1 MLLDNKTKTEENE
14 HYKVFD
20 FIKGNTN
27 NGSLDLVTGY
37 FSVNALAL
45 IRDDINTVEKFRMI
59 LGNLMQEES
68 QINKIIDLL
77 NGNSSISSTLT
88 LGVTAQ
94 KAVEFLQQDKVF
106 VKNIQKNFCHAKT
119 YIYSDKTKTKNYFI
133 VGSSNLTDAGLGIK
147 ESSNIELNIAKHEY
161 EDEFRNMKKWFQEQW
176 ENVALEKIELPDKTK
191 VEVKE
196 YIIELIKS
204 LYKEYTPEELYYKVL
219 YEMFKNDIME
229 LSSDAEFKREI
240 AHLEE
245 TIIYKTLFNFQQKGV
260 ISLIKMLQKFNGAIL
275 ADAVGLGKT
284 WTALAV
290 MKYFELKGYTVL
302 LLCPKKLSNN
312 WQQYKAG
319 QQSRFEKDE
328 IDFYIRYHTDL
339 QEGRFD
345 RYNDKTLR
353 YFKTRPKI
361 LIAIDESHNLR
372 NDKSSRYKF
381 LIDEILLPE
390 NRIRD
395 VKVLHLSATPI
406 NNKLMD
412 IRNQFKLMTKGLDDG
427 FKETELEI
435 ESLEN
440 IFKTAQKDFSEW
452 SNLEERKIADFI
464 AKLPKK
470 FEKLTDALIVARTRK
485 LIEGELGEM
494 DFPEKAEPINEY
506 ITPENIGTLKSFDD
520 ILDAIS
526 VNLTAYRPADYI
538 KDISPK
544 SVLEDE
550 KQRQKFLVKMMYIL
564 LMKRLES
571 SWFSFKRTVEN
582 ILNHHNNALSKV
594 NQFID
599 SKTDNTIEDELTEDE
614 KEEID
619 ESASEIDIE
628 SKEPITLGKKRPI
641 PLSSITQIDLF
652 KKHLESDI
660 KKLTELKANLDSFAS
675 DFNEGKAEDDKLNKL
690 IEHITK
696 KQKEGDNKKVLVFTV
711 FKDTAKFLYEEL
723 KKRGIQNAA
732 FVSGSNS
739 ETYDGYSG
747 EKFEPILE
755 RFAPFTKLYN
765 EKDWTE
771 LYERIKLSED
781 FREADKWK
789 VPYKKWLEIIK
800 QHDKATQ
807 NKIEKPIDILIATD
821 CLSEG
826 QNLQDCDTVINYD
839 IHWNPVRLIQRIGRI
854 DRIGSPNKTIKGIN
868 FWPGANYED
877 YLNLKSRVENRMA
890 LMTVVGTE
898 FDDNMTPELH
908 KMIEENPLLPKQ
920 AQKMLEQLQITWDD
934 IETSDDTL
942 GLNDLSLEQFRQ
954 ELYEFF
960 KKNEEFFKKIPN
972 GVFTGF
978 KFKPNQKMQTISD
991 SIVAVLGYPK
1001 RPDDSLDYVYD
1012 EIHLLHQNIEVGKS
1026 SKRALGNNQ
1035 EILTMLRNHK
1045 AETRYV
1051 PQSIEKGDQ
1060 MVLDKLADAVGTW
1073 VKAQATPVAVNQI
1086 QDLFT
1091 GNVTPNKISPE
1102 QKKLEEKFKAE
1113 NFDLINWFV
1122 ISTLNPSNSRGLN
1135 LSD

>member
-1 MLLDNKTKTEENE
+1 MLLDNKTKTEDNE
-14 HYKVFD
+14 HFKVFD
-20 FIKGNTN
+20 FIKANTE

-45 IRDDINTVEKFRMI
+45 MKENINSVEKFRLI

-68 QINKIIDLL
+68 QVNKIINLL
-77 NGNSSISSTLT
+77 NGNTGISSTLS
-88 LGVTAQ
+88 LSASAQ
-94 KAVEFLQQDKVF
+94 KAVEFLQQDKVS

-119 YIYSDKTKTKNYFI
+119 YLYTDKTKTKNYFI

-147 ESSNIELNIAKHEY
+147 DSSNIELNIAKHDY
-161 EDEFRNMKKWFQEQW
+161 EDEFKNLKKWFQEQW
-176 ENVALEKIELPDKTK
+176 DKVASEKIELPDKTK
-191 VEVKE
+191 VDVKQ
-196 YIIELIKS
+196 YIIELIKN
-204 LYKEYTPEELYYKVL
+204 LFKEYSPHDLYYKVL
-219 YEMFKNDIME
+219 YEMFKDDIME
-229 LSSDAEFKREI
+229 LSGDAEFKREI

-245 TIIYKTLFNFQQKGV
+245 TTIYQSLFPYQQKGA

-312 WQQYKAG
+312 WQQYKIG

-353 YFKTRPKI
+353 YFKTRPKL
-361 LIAIDESHNLR
+361 LIVIDESHNLR

-381 LIDEILLPE
+381 LIDELLLPE
-390 NRIRD
+390 NKSRD
-395 VKVLHLSATPI
+395 VKVMHLSATPI

-427 FKETELEI
+427 FKDTELEI

-440 IFKTAQKDFSEW
+440 IFRTAQKDFSEW
-452 SNLEERKIADFI
+452 AGINDRKIADFI

-485 LIEGELGEM
+485 LIEGEFGEM
-494 DFPEKAEPINEY
+494 NFPKKEDPINEFV
-506 ITPENIGTLKSFDD
+506 TPENIGNLKSFDE
-520 ILDAIS
+520 ILNAVS

-564 LMKRLES
+564 LIKRLES
-571 SWFSFKRTVEN
+571 SWFSFKSTVEN
-582 ILNHHNNALSKV
+582 ILNHHINALKKV
-594 NQFID
+594 EQFIQ
-599 SKTDNTIEDELTEDE
+599 SKTDSAIEDVLTEEE

-619 ESASEIDIE
+619 ETAAEIDGE
-628 SKEPITLGKKRPI
+628 TEEPITLGKKRPI
-641 PLSSITQIDLF
+641 SLSAITLIDLF
-652 KKHLESDI
+652 KKHLEADI
-660 KKLTELKANLDSFAS
+660 KKLSELKANLDKYQA
-675 DFNEGKAEDDKLNKL
+675 DFNANKAQDEKLNKL
-690 IEHITK
+690 IEHITN
-696 KQKEGDNKKVLVFTV
+696 KQKKSDNKKVLVFTV
-711 FKDTAKFLYEEL
+711 FKDTAKFLYDEL
-723 KKRGIQNAA
+723 KKRGIPNVA
-732 FVSGSNS
+732 FVSGSIS
-739 ETYDGYSG
+739 ETFDGYSG
-747 EKFEPILE
+747 DKFEPILE
-755 RFAPFTKLYN
+755 RFAPYTKLYN
-765 EKDWTE
+765 EKDWSE
-771 LYERIKLSED
+771 LYERINLSD
-781 FREADKWK
+781 DYREADKWK

-800 QHDKATQ
+800 QHDKDTKY
-807 NKIEKPIDILIATD
+807 KIDNPIDVLIATD

-839 IHWNPVRLIQRIGRI
+839 VHWNPVRLIQRMGRI
-854 DRIGSPNKTIKGIN
+854 DRIGSPNKTIRGIN
-868 FWPGANYED
+868 FWPGKNYED

-898 FDDNMTPELH
+898 LDDKMTPELQ
-908 KMIEENPLLPKQ
+908 KMVEENPLLPKQ

-934 IETSDDTL
+934 VETGEDTL

-954 ELYEFF
+954 ELFEFF

-978 KFKPNQKMQTISD
+978 KFKPNRKWQAMPD

-1001 RPDDSLDYVYD
+1001 RPDDASNHVYD
-1012 EIHLLHQNIEVGKS
+1012 EIHLMHQNIEDGKN
-1026 SKRALGNNQ
+1026 SKLILKNNQ
-1035 EILTMLRNHK
+1035 EILTLLRNHK
-1045 AETRYV
+1045 LENRYV
-1051 PQSIEKGDQ
+1051 PKHIDNGHKDA
-1060 MVLDKLADAVGTW
+1060 LDKLSSALADW
-1073 VKAQATPVAVNQI
+1073 IKSQATPLAVNQI
-1086 QDLFT
+1086 QELFT
-1091 GNVTPNKISPE
+1091 GDITPKTIAPE

-1122 ISTLNPSNSRGLN
+1122 ISNK
-1135 LSD
+1135 

>member
-1 MLLDNKTKTEENE
+1 MLLDNKTKTEDNE
-14 HYKVFD
+14 HFKVFD
-20 FIKGNTN
+20 FIKGNTE

-45 IRDDINTVEKFRMI
+45 MKDEINSAEKFRLI
-59 LGNLMQEES
+59 LGNLMQDEAR
-68 QINKIIDLL
+68 QNKVIDLL
-77 NGNSSISSTLT
+77 NGNAGISSTLA
-88 LGVTAQ
+88 LSLSAQ
-94 KAVEFLQQDKVF
+94 KAVEFLQQDKVA
-106 VKNIQKNFCHAKT
+106 VKSIQKNFCHAKT
-119 YIYSDKTKTKNYFI
+119 YLYTDKTKTKNYFI

-147 ESSNIELNIAKHEY
+147 DSSNIELNIAKHDY
-161 EDEFRNMKKWFQEQW
+161 EDEFKNLKKWFQEQW
-176 ENVALEKIELPDKTK
+176 EKVALDKIELPDKTK
-191 VEVKE
+191 VEVKQ
-196 YIIELIKS
+196 YIIELIKN
-204 LYKEYTPEELYYKVL
+204 LFKEYTPHDLYYKVL
-219 YEMFKNDIME
+219 YEMFKDDIME
-229 LSSDAEFKREI
+229 LSGDAEFKREI

-245 TIIYKTLFNFQQKGV
+245 TIIYKTLFPYQQKGA

-312 WQQYKAG
+312 WQQYKVG

-328 IDFYIRYHTDL
+328 IDFYVRYHTDL
-339 QEGRFD
+339 QEERFD
-345 RYNDKTLR
+345 RYNDKSLR
-353 YFKTRPKI
+353 YFKTRPKL
-361 LIAIDESHNLR
+361 LIVIDESHNLR
-372 NDKSSRYKF
+372 NDKSARYKF
-381 LIDEILLPE
+381 LVDEILLPE
-390 NRIRD
+390 NKSRD

-452 SNLEERKIADFI
+452 SNLDDRKIADFI

-485 LIEGELGEM
+485 LIEGEFGEM
-494 DFPEKAEPINEY
+494 NFPKKEYPINEFV
-506 ITPENIGTLKSFDD
+506 TPENIGDLKSFDD

-538 KDISPK
+538 KNISPK

-571 SWFSFKRTVEN
+571 SWFSFKSTVEN
-582 ILNHHNNALSKV
+582 ILNHHTNALNKV
-594 NQFID
+594 EQFIQ
-599 SKTDNTIEDELTEDE
+599 SKTDSSIEDDLTEEE
-614 KEEID
+614 KEEI
-619 ESASEIDIE
+619 EETAAEIDGE
-628 SKEPITLGKKRPI
+628 TEEPITLGKKRPI
-641 PLSSITQIDLF
+641 PLSSITHIDLF
-652 KKHLESDI
+652 KKHLEADI
-660 KKLTELKANLDSFAS
+660 KKLSKLKDSLDKYEA
-675 DFNEGKAEDDKLNKL
+675 DFNANKAEDEKLNKL
-690 IEHITK
+690 IEHITN
-696 KQKEGDNKKVLVFTV
+696 KQKKSDNKKVLVFTV
-711 FKDTAKFLYEEL
+711 FKDTAKFLYDEL
-723 KKRGIQNAA
+723 KKRGIPNVA
-732 FVSGSNS
+732 FVSGSFS
-739 ETYDGYSG
+739 ETFDGYSG
-747 EKFEPILE
+747 DKFEPILE

-765 EKDWTE
+765 EKDWSE
-771 LYERIKLSED
+771 LYERINLSED
-781 FREADKWK
+781 YRVGDKWK
-789 VPYKKWLEIIK
+789 VPYEKWLEIIAK
-800 QHDKATQ
+800 HDKATLK
-807 NKIEKPIDILIATD
+807 KIKNPIDVLIATD

-826 QNLQDCDTVINYD
+826 QNLQDCDMVINYD
-839 IHWNPVRLIQRIGRI
+839 IHWNPVRLIQRMGRI

-868 FWPGANYED
+868 FWPGKNYED
-877 YLNLKSRVENRMA
+877 YLKLKSRVENRMA

-898 FDDNMTPELH
+898 LDDKMTPELQ
-908 KMIEENPLLPKQ
+908 KIVEENPLLPKQ

-934 IETSDDTL
+934 VETGEDTL

-954 ELYEFF
+954 ELFEFF

-978 KFKPNQKMQTISD
+978 QFKPNRKWRSMPD

-1001 RPDDSLDYVYD
+1001 RPDEALDHVYD
-1012 EIHLLHQNIEVGKS
+1012 EIHLLHQNIEDGKRG
-1026 SKRALGNNQ
+1026 KLVLNNNQ
-1035 EILTMLRNHK
+1035 EILTLLRNHK
-1045 AETRYV
+1045 LEARYV
-1051 PQSIEKGDQ
+1051 PKNIDKGDKAT
-1060 MVLDKLADAVGTW
+1060 LNKLADAVSNW
-1073 VKAQATPVAVNQI
+1073 VKSQATPLAVNQI

-1091 GNVTPNKISPE
+1091 GNVTPKNISPE

-1122 ISTLNPSNSRGLN
+1122 ISNK
-1135 LSD
+1135 

>member
-1 MLLDNKTKTEENE
+1 MLLDNKTKTEDNE

-20 FIKGNTN
+20 FIKGNTE
-27 NGSLDLVTGY
+27 NGALDLVTGY

-45 IRDDINTVEKFRMI
+45 MKDNINTAEKFRLI
-59 LGNLMQEES
+59 LGNLLQEEP
-68 QINKIIDLL
+68 QLNKVINLL
-77 NGNSSISSTLT
+77 NGNTGIDSTLSLST
-88 LGVTAQ
+88 SAQ
-94 KAVEFLQQDKVF
+94 KAVEFLQQEKVA

-119 YIYSDKTKTKNYFI
+119 YLYTDKIKTKNYFI

-147 ESSNIELNIAKHEY
+147 DSSNIELNIAKHDY
-161 EDEFRNMKKWFQEQW
+161 EDEFKNLKKWFQEQW
-176 ENVALEKIELPDKTK
+176 EKVALEKIELPDKTK
-191 VEVKE
+191 VEVKQ
-196 YIIELIKS
+196 YVIELIKN
-204 LYKEYTPEELYYKVL
+204 LFKEYTPYNLYFKVL
-219 YEMFKNDIME
+219 YEMFKDDIME
-229 LSSDAEFKREI
+229 FSGDAEFRREI
-240 AHLEE
+240 GHLEE
-245 TIIYKTLFNFQQKGV
+245 TVIYKVLFPYQQKGA

-312 WQQYKAG
+312 WQQYKVG
-319 QQSRFEKDE
+319 HQSRFEKDE
-328 IDFYIRYHTDL
+328 IDYYIRYHTDL

-345 RYNDKTLR
+345 RYNDKSLR
-353 YFKTRPKI
+353 YFKTRPKL
-361 LIAIDESHNLR
+361 LIVIDESHNLR

-381 LIDEILLPE
+381 LIDKILLPE
-390 NRIRD
+390 NKSRD

-427 FKETELEI
+427 FKETDLEI

-452 SNLEERKIADFI
+452 SGIEERKIADFI

-485 LIEGELGEM
+485 LIEGEFGEM
-494 DFPEKAEPINEY
+494 NFPKKEDPINEY
-506 ITPENIGTLKSFDD
+506 VTPENIGGLKSFDD

-526 VNLTAYRPADYI
+526 INLTAYRPADYI
-538 KDISPK
+538 RDISPK

-564 LMKRLES
+564 LIKRLES
-571 SWFSFKRTVEN
+571 SWFSFKSTVEN
-582 ILNHHNNALSKV
+582 ILNHHTNALNKV
-594 NQFID
+594 NQFIQSETD
-599 SKTDNTIEDELTEDE
+599 SAIEDDLTEEE
-614 KEEID
+614 KEEI
-619 ESASEIDIE
+619 EETAAEIDGE
-628 SKEPITLGKKRPI
+628 TEEPITLGKKQPI
-641 PLSSITQIDLF
+641 PLSSITNIDNF
-652 KKHLESDI
+652 KKHLEADI
-660 KKLTELKANLDSFAS
+660 KKLSKLKENLDKYET
-675 DFNEGKAEDDKLNKL
+675 DFNAGKVHDDKVNKL
-690 IEHITK
+690 IEHINN
-696 KQKEGDNKKVLVFTV
+696 KQKKSDNKKVLVFTV
-711 FKDTAKFLYEEL
+711 FKDTAKFLYDEL
-723 KKRGIQNAA
+723 KKRGIKNLA
-732 FVSGSNS
+732 FVSGSIS
-739 ETYDGYSG
+739 ETFDGYSG
-747 EKFEPILE
+747 DKFESILE

-765 EKDWTE
+765 EKDWSD
-771 LYERIKLSED
+771 LYEKINLSED

-789 VPYKKWLEIIK
+789 VPYTKWLEIIK
-800 QHDKATQ
+800 QHDRTTNA
-807 NKIEKPIDILIATD
+807 KIEKPIDVLIATD

-826 QNLQDCDTVINYD
+826 QNLQDCDTVVNYD
-839 IHWNPVRLIQRIGRI
+839 IHWNPVRLIQRMGRI

-868 FWPGANYED
+868 FWPGKNYED
-877 YLNLKSRVENRMA
+877 YLNLKTRVENRMA

-898 FDDNMTPELH
+898 LDDKITPELY
-908 KMIEENPLLPKQ
+908 KMVEENPLLPKQ

-934 IETSDDTL
+934 VETGDDTL

-954 ELYEFF
+954 ELFEFF

-978 KFKPNQKMQTISD
+978 RFIPNRKWQAMPD

-1001 RPDDSLDYVYD
+1001 RPDETLDHVYD
-1012 EIHLLHQNIEVGKS
+1012 EIHLLHQNIEDGKS
-1026 SKRALGNNQ
+1026 NKLVLSNNQ
-1035 EILTMLRNHK
+1035 EILTLLRNHK
-1045 AETRYV
+1045 LEARYV
-1051 PQSIEKGDQ
+1051 PKTIDKGDKV
-1060 MVLDKLADAVGTW
+1060 VLDKLADAVGTW
-1073 VKAQATPVAVNQI
+1073 VKAQATPVAVHQI

-1091 GNVTPNKISPE
+1091 GDVTPKKISPE

-1122 ISTLNPSNSRGLN
+1122 ISN
-1135 LSD
+1135 

>member
-1 MLLDNKTKTEENE
+1 
-14 HYKVFD
+14 VFD
-20 FIKGNTN
+20 FIKANTEI
-27 NGSLDLVTGY
+27 GTLDIVTGY

-45 IRDDINTVEKFRMI
+45 MKDEINTVEKFRLI

-68 QINKIIDLL
+68 QLNKVIDLL
-77 NGNSSISSTLT
+77 NGNTSIYSTLSLST
-88 LGVTAQ
+88 SAQ
-94 KAVEFLQQDKVF
+94 KAVEFLQQEKVE

-119 YIYSDKTKTKNYFI
+119 YLYTDKTKTKNYFI

-147 ESSNIELNIAKHEY
+147 ECSNIELNIAKHDY
-161 EDEFRNMKKWFQEQW
+161 EDEFKNLKKWFQEQW
-176 ENVALEKIELPDKTK
+176 EKVALEKIELPDKTK
-191 VEVKE
+191 VEVKQ
-196 YIIELIKS
+196 YIIELIKN
-204 LYKEYTPEELYYKVL
+204 LFKEYTPHDLYYKVL
-219 YEMFKNDIME
+219 YEMFKDDIME
-229 LSSDAEFKREI
+229 LSGDAEFKREI

-245 TIIYKTLFNFQQKGV
+245 TVIYKTLFPYQQKGA
-260 ISLIKMLQKFNGAIL
+260 ISLIKMLQKYNGAIL

-312 WQQYKAG
+312 WQQYKVG

-353 YFKTRPKI
+353 YFKTRPKL

-390 NRIRD
+390 NKSRD

-427 FKETELEI
+427 FKETDLEI

-452 SNLEERKIADFI
+452 SDIDERKIADFI

-485 LIEGELGEM
+485 LIEGEFGEM
-494 DFPEKAEPINEY
+494 NFPKKEDPINEFV
-506 ITPENIGTLKSFDD
+506 TPENIGDLKSFDD

-538 KDISPK
+538 KNISPK

-571 SWFSFKRTVEN
+571 SWFSFKSTVEN
-582 ILNHHNNALSKV
+582 ILNHHTNALNKV
-594 NQFID
+594 NQFIQ
-599 SKTDNTIEDELTEDE
+599 SKTDSAIEDELTEEE

-619 ESASEIDIE
+619 ETAAEIDGE
-628 SKEPITLGKKRPI
+628 TEEPITLGKKRPI
-641 PLSSITQIDLF
+641 PLSSITNIDSF
-652 KKHLESDI
+652 KKHLEDDI
-660 KKLTELKANLDSFAS
+660 KKLSELKANLDKFEA
-675 DFNEGKAEDDKLNKL
+675 DFNEGKAEDIKLNKL
-690 IEHITK
+690 LEHINN
-696 KQKEGDNKKVLVFTV
+696 KQKNSDNKKVLVFTV
-711 FKDTAKFLYEEL
+711 FKDTAKFLYEQL
-723 KKRGIQNAA
+723 KKRGIQNIA
-732 FVSGSNS
+732 FVSGTIS
-739 ETYDGYSG
+739 ETFDGYSG

-755 RFAPFTKLYN
+755 RFAPYTKLYN
-765 EKDWTE
+765 EKDWSD
-771 LYERIKLSED
+771 LYERINLSED
-781 FREADKWK
+781 FREGDKWK
-789 VPYKKWLEIIK
+789 VPYTKWLEIIK
-800 QHDKATQ
+800 QHDKTTQ
-807 NKIEKPIDILIATD
+807 TKIENPIDVLIATD

-826 QNLQDCDTVINYD
+826 QNLQDCDTVVNYD
-839 IHWNPVRLIQRIGRI
+839 IHWNPVRLIQRMGRI

-868 FWPGANYED
+868 FWPGKNYED
-877 YLNLKSRVENRMA
+877 YLKLKSRVENRMA
-890 LMTVVGTE
+890 LMTIVGTE
-898 FDDNMTPELH
+898 MDETLTPELQ
-908 KMIEENPLLPKQ
+908 KMVEENPLLPKQ
-920 AQKMLEQLQITWDD
+920 AQKMLNQLQITWDD
-934 IETSDDTL
+934 IEVNDETL

-954 ELYEFF
+954 ELFEFF

-978 KFKPNQKMQTISD
+978 KFKPNKKWKELPD

-1001 RPDDSLDYVYD
+1001 RPDESLNHVYE
-1012 EIHLLHQNIEVGKS
+1012 EIYLLHQSFDDKGKGV
-1026 SKRALGNNQ
+1026 LLNNNQ
-1035 EILTMLRNHK
+1035 EILALLRHHK
-1045 AETRYV
+1045 LELRYV
-1051 PQSIEKGDQ
+1051 PKQIENA
-1060 MVLDKLADAVGTW
+1060 DKDIIQKLSDSVSNW
-1073 VKAQATPVAVNQI
+1073 VKSQATPVAVNQI

-1091 GNVTPNKISPE
+1091 GDVTPKKISPE

-1113 NFDLINWFV
+1113 NFDLIHWFV
-1122 ISTLNPSNSRGLN
+1122 ISNK
-1135 LSD
+1135 

>member
-1 MLLDNKTKTEENE
+1 MLLDNKTKTEDNE
-14 HYKVFD
+14 HFKVFD
-20 FIKGNTN
+20 FIKANTE

-45 IRDDINTVEKFRMI
+45 MKENINSVEKFRLI

-68 QINKIIDLL
+68 QVNKIINLL
-77 NGNSSISSTLT
+77 NGNTGISSTLS
-88 LGVTAQ
+88 LSASAQ
-94 KAVEFLQQDKVF
+94 KAVEFLQQDKVS

-119 YIYSDKTKTKNYFI
+119 YLYTDKTKTKNYFI

-147 ESSNIELNIAKHEY
+147 DSSNIELNIAKHDY
-161 EDEFRNMKKWFQEQW
+161 EDEFKNLKKWFQEQW
-176 ENVALEKIELPDKTK
+176 DKVASEKIELPDKTK
-191 VEVKE
+191 VDVKQ
-196 YIIELIKS
+196 YIIELIKN
-204 LYKEYTPEELYYKVL
+204 LFKEYSPHDLYYKVL
-219 YEMFKNDIME
+219 YEMFKDDIME
-229 LSSDAEFKREI
+229 LSGDAEFKREI

-245 TIIYKTLFNFQQKGV
+245 TTIYQSLFPYQQKGA

-312 WQQYKAG
+312 WQQYKIG

-353 YFKTRPKI
+353 YFKTRPKL
-361 LIAIDESHNLR
+361 LIVIDESHNLR

-381 LIDEILLPE
+381 LIDELLLPE
-390 NRIRD
+390 NKSRD
-395 VKVLHLSATPI
+395 VKVMHLSATPI

-427 FKETELEI
+427 FKDTELEI

-440 IFKTAQKDFSEW
+440 IFRTAQKDFSEW
-452 SNLEERKIADFI
+452 AGINDRKIADFI

-485 LIEGELGEM
+485 LIEGEFGEM
-494 DFPEKAEPINEY
+494 NFPKKEDPINEFV
-506 ITPENIGTLKSFDD
+506 TPENIGNLKSFDE
-520 ILDAIS
+520 ILNAVS

-564 LMKRLES
+564 LIKRLES
-571 SWFSFKRTVEN
+571 SWFSFKSTVEN
-582 ILNHHNNALSKV
+582 ILNHHINALKKV
-594 NQFID
+594 EQFIQ
-599 SKTDNTIEDELTEDE
+599 SKTDSAIEDDLTEEE

-619 ESASEIDIE
+619 ETAAEIDGE
-628 SKEPITLGKKRPI
+628 TEEPITLGKKRPI
-641 PLSSITQIDLF
+641 SLSAITLIDLF
-652 KKHLESDI
+652 KKHLEADI
-660 KKLTELKANLDSFAS
+660 KKLSELKANLDKYQA
-675 DFNEGKAEDDKLNKL
+675 DFNANKAQDEKLNKL
-690 IEHITK
+690 IEHITN
-696 KQKEGDNKKVLVFTV
+696 KQKKSDNKKVLVFTV
-711 FKDTAKFLYEEL
+711 FKDTAKFLYDEL
-723 KKRGIQNAA
+723 KKRGIPNVA
-732 FVSGSNS
+732 FVSGSIS
-739 ETYDGYSG
+739 ETFDGYSG
-747 EKFEPILE
+747 DKFEPILE
-755 RFAPFTKLYN
+755 RFAPYTKLYN
-765 EKDWTE
+765 EKDWSE
-771 LYERIKLSED
+771 LYERINLSD
-781 FREADKWK
+781 DYREADKWK

-800 QHDKATQ
+800 QHDKDTQ
-807 NKIEKPIDILIATD
+807 YKIDNPIDVLIATD

-839 IHWNPVRLIQRIGRI
+839 VHWNPVRLIQRMGRI
-854 DRIGSPNKTIKGIN
+854 DRIGSPNKTIRGIN
-868 FWPGANYED
+868 FWPGKNYED

-898 FDDNMTPELH
+898 LDDKMTPELQ
-908 KMIEENPLLPKQ
+908 KMVEENPLLPKQ

-934 IETSDDTL
+934 VETGEDTL

-954 ELYEFF
+954 ELFEFF

-978 KFKPNQKMQTISD
+978 KFKPNRKWQAMPD

-1001 RPDDSLDYVYD
+1001 RPDDASNHVYD
-1012 EIHLLHQNIEVGKS
+1012 EIHLMHQNIEDGKN
-1026 SKRALGNNQ
+1026 SKLILKNNQ
-1035 EILTMLRNHK
+1035 EILTLLRNHK
-1045 AETRYV
+1045 LENRYV
-1051 PQSIEKGDQ
+1051 PKHIDNGHKDA
-1060 MVLDKLADAVGTW
+1060 LDKLSSALADW
-1073 VKAQATPVAVNQI
+1073 IKSQATPLAVNQI
-1086 QDLFT
+1086 QELFT
-1091 GNVTPNKISPE
+1091 GDITPKTIAPE

-1122 ISTLNPSNSRGLN
+1122 ISNK
-1135 LSD
+1135 

>member
-1 MLLDNKTKTEENE
+1 MLLDNKTKTEDNE
-14 HYKVFD
+14 HFKVFD
-20 FIKGNTN
+20 FIKANTE

-45 IRDDINTVEKFRMI
+45 MKENINSVEKFRLI

-68 QINKIIDLL
+68 QVNKIINLL
-77 NGNSSISSTLT
+77 NGNTGISSTLS
-88 LGVTAQ
+88 LSASAQ
-94 KAVEFLQQDKVF
+94 KAVEFLQQDKVA

-119 YIYSDKTKTKNYFI
+119 YLYTDKTKTKNYFI

-147 ESSNIELNIAKHEY
+147 DSSNIELNIAKHDY
-161 EDEFRNMKKWFQEQW
+161 EDEFKNLKKWFQEQW
-176 ENVALEKIELPDKTK
+176 DKVASEKIELPDKTK
-191 VEVKE
+191 VDVKQ
-196 YIIELIKS
+196 YIIELVKN
-204 LYKEYTPEELYYKVL
+204 LFKEYSPHDLYYKVL
-219 YEMFKNDIME
+219 YEMFKDDIME
-229 LSSDAEFKREI
+229 LSGDAEFKREI

-245 TIIYKTLFNFQQKGV
+245 TTIYQSLFPYQQKGA

-312 WQQYKAG
+312 WQQYKIG

-353 YFKTRPKI
+353 YFKTRPKL
-361 LIAIDESHNLR
+361 LIVIDESHNLR

-381 LIDEILLPE
+381 LIDELLLPE
-390 NRIRD
+390 NKSRD
-395 VKVLHLSATPI
+395 VKVMHLSATPI

-427 FKETELEI
+427 FKDTELEI

-440 IFKTAQKDFSEW
+440 IFRTAQKDFSEW
-452 SNLEERKIADFI
+452 AGINDRKIADFI

-485 LIEGELGEM
+485 LIEGEFGEM
-494 DFPEKAEPINEY
+494 NFPKKEDPINEFV
-506 ITPENIGTLKSFDD
+506 TPENIGNLKSFDE
-520 ILDAIS
+520 ILNAVS

-564 LMKRLES
+564 LIKRLES
-571 SWFSFKRTVEN
+571 SWFSFKSTVEN
-582 ILNHHNNALSKV
+582 ILDHHINALKKV
-594 NQFID
+594 EQFIQ
-599 SKTDNTIEDELTEDE
+599 SKTDSEIEDDLTEEE

-619 ESASEIDIE
+619 ETAAEIDGE
-628 SKEPITLGKKRPI
+628 TEEPITLGKKRPI
-641 PLSSITQIDLF
+641 SLSAITLIDLF
-652 KKHLESDI
+652 KKHLEADI
-660 KKLTELKANLDSFAS
+660 KKLSELKANLDKYQA
-675 DFNEGKAEDDKLNKL
+675 DFNANKAQDEKLNKL
-690 IEHITK
+690 IEHITN
-696 KQKEGDNKKVLVFTV
+696 KQKKSDNKKVLVFTV
-711 FKDTAKFLYEEL
+711 FKDTAKFLYDEL
-723 KKRGIQNAA
+723 KKRGIPNVA
-732 FVSGSNS
+732 FVSGSIS
-739 ETYDGYSG
+739 ETFDGYSG
-747 EKFEPILE
+747 DKFEPILE
-755 RFAPFTKLYN
+755 RFAPYTKLYN
-765 EKDWTE
+765 EKDWSE
-771 LYERIKLSED
+771 LYERINLSD
-781 FREADKWK
+781 DYREADKWK

-800 QHDKATQ
+800 QHDKDTQ
-807 NKIEKPIDILIATD
+807 YKIDNPIDVLIATD

-839 IHWNPVRLIQRIGRI
+839 VHWNPVRLIQRMGRI
-854 DRIGSPNKTIKGIN
+854 DRIGSPNKTIRGIN
-868 FWPGANYED
+868 FWPGKNYED

-898 FDDNMTPELH
+898 LDDKMTPELQ
-908 KMIEENPLLPKQ
+908 KMVEENPLLPKQ

-934 IETSDDTL
+934 VETGEDTL

-954 ELYEFF
+954 ELFEFF

-978 KFKPNQKMQTISD
+978 KFKPNRKWQAMPD

-1001 RPDDSLDYVYD
+1001 RPDDASNHVYD
-1012 EIHLLHQNIEVGKS
+1012 EIHLMHQNIEDGKN
-1026 SKRALGNNQ
+1026 SKLILKNNQ
-1035 EILTMLRNHK
+1035 EILTLLRNHK
-1045 AETRYV
+1045 LENRYV
-1051 PQSIEKGDQ
+1051 PKHIDNGHKDA
-1060 MVLDKLADAVGTW
+1060 LDKLSSALADW
-1073 VKAQATPVAVNQI
+1073 IKSQATPLAVNQI
-1086 QDLFT
+1086 QELFT
-1091 GNVTPNKISPE
+1091 GDITPKTIAPE

-1122 ISTLNPSNSRGLN
+1122 ISNK
-1135 LSD
+1135 